1 MRFSAWMWPWS
12 QGSQGVTLTMCLD
25 TALLGCGPKML
36 SYLFG
41 ATADLQHAVNIFPG
55 LVVVAYEPEEEAG
68 VVQGSVA
75 GRLADF
81 LQAALQL
88 LNCFSV
94 YIQKRKRLSGDQ
106 EVLICT
112 SDDCPT
118 GVCTRGLSLLSGRH
132 PSLPHIHR
140 CAEQTN

>member
-1 MRFSAWMWPWS
+1 
-12 QGSQGVTLTMCLD
+12 MCLD
-25 TALLGCGPKML
+25 TALLGCGAEML

-41 ATADLQHAVNIFPG
+41 ATADLQHVVNIFPG

-94 YIQKRKRLSGDQ
+94 YIQKRKRPSETKRFSSAPAMTAPRECVRVGSAYCLEGTPPHPTFIGVLRRPTEPESLTEVHALS
-106 EVLICT
+106 
-112 SDDCPT
+112 
-118 GVCTRGLSLLSGRH
+118 
-132 PSLPHIHR
+132 
-140 CAEQTN
+140 